1 MVDAGGGPL
10 RNRRGRVWGRASCL
24 VFTGIGLMLLASC
37 SGAPPAPEKATEPA
51 KPPEPVTGLSALTQ
65 MFRSARGVLGGD
77 VEIVELKSIH
87 LPEVKAEPGKA
98 AAWQC
103 QMVSPSG
110 AKSRMFS
117 FSVVESE
124 GNLHKGVF
132 SLQDEPWSP
141 TRGPKAFPIAAA
153 KKDSTTAY
161 QTALTKAADYEKKNP
176 GKTISFILSRNEK
189 APSGVAWRVIWGES
203 AGTSNFSVL
212 VDAASGDYVQT
223 LH

>member
-1 MVDAGGGPL
+1 MKPQL
-10 RNRRGRVWGRASCL
+10 NMRIPTL
-24 VFTGIGLMLLASC
+24 VLTGIGLMLLASC
-37 SGAPPAPEKATEPA
+37 SEAPKPQEKAAEPA
-51 KPPEPVTGLSALTQ
+51 KPPEPVTGLSALDQ
-65 MFRSARGVLGGD
+65 MYRSARGLLGGD
-77 VEIVELKSIH
+77 IEIIELKSIH

-103 QMVSPSG
+103 QIVSPG
-110 AKSRMFS
+110 GQKGRMFS
-117 FSVVESE
+117 YSVIESE

-132 SLQDEPWSP
+132 SLQDEPWSAA
-141 TRGPKAFPIAAA
+141 RGPKPFPIAAA

-176 GKTISFILSRNEK
+176 GKTISFLLSRNDK

-203 AGTSNFSVL
+203 AGTSSFSVL
-212 VDAASGDYVQT
+212 VDASSGDYVQT